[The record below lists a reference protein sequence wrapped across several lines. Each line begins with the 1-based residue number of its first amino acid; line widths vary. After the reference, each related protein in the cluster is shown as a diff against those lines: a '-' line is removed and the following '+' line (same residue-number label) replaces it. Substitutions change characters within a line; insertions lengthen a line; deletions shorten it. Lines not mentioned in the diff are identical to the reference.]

1 MGTGITDKNKIII
14 LEEDRKRYRQS
25 ALKKK
30 RQIQVTKEVT
40 KAESKTLGYK
50 KQDWAGA
57 GWVPHQKYITSYL
70 FFVYLCL
77 CAIRPFNST
86 DAGNVLKQS
95 QLGETQTYF

>member
-1 MGTGITDKNKIII
+1 MTVST
-14 LEEDRKRYRQS
+14 
-25 ALKKK
+25 KKK

-50 KQDWAGA
+50 KQDWAGV
-57 GWVPHQKYITSYL
+57 GWVPHQKYIASYL

-77 CAIRPFNST
+77 CAISPFNST